1 MNKAK
6 LWRFRT
12 IKTTLPLA
20 VALGVLTACSSVPD
34 DARRPRLGDIAGF
47 DRSILQQ
54 ETAVTEQQLAEL
66 YQDILQLQ
74 PAPETRQKIQ
84 YRLSQM
90 HTAWLDNAELT
101 VEGERAALQQLVA
114 QYQQLLATYPD
125 DPNNELLRYQ
135 LARSYDLLGEQ
146 AACLEQLELFLQA
159 YPGSDFAP
167 EVWFRKADIHYSHSH
182 YADAL
187 DAYLQVL
194 QFPAAELTPHARYMA
209 GWSHFKLQQFALADE
224 QFLQVLDLGYSSYL
238 VTEQQ
243 DLTQEALKT
252 LSLSL
257 SYQQQG
263 ESLQALLQRVD
274 YPGGERPLAL
284 AETLYRALAGFLM
297 DKQLYSAALDTYR
310 RFIADYPASLSA
322 ARMQL
327 LLIEFYLSDA
337 DAQAALAEQ
346 QHYIGLF
353 APGSAFWHS
362 ASAADRREVAP
373 LLLQYLDYFA
383 RRQYQQAQQS
393 DNATAEYRALIPL
406 WQQMLTVLAEPQL
419 VLESDVSYSIA
430 DLRFL
435 LAQTLEGAQEFSQAL
450 DLYTGLGYQPL
461 PDTPGLFSA
470 QDAAYKALLLSEKLA
485 QGNVDDMQ
493 LWQQQSDFV
502 RLHSAHP
509 AAQQVALLQL
519 QQRYNSGNYAAVL
532 EHSSSVINWPHSTQS
547 DAGLVLEARFLHSQS
562 ELALQHYA
570 SAEQSIR
577 QLLDG
582 NTAGS
587 AALSSTR
594 KTMLTEQ
601 LASSI
606 YQQAQ
611 QATQTDDKLAHL
623 QRLQSSLADS
633 AYHQAAAFEQL
644 SLVYQA
650 AGYASAIS
658 LLQTF
663 IERYPAT
670 ERTEPARAMLL
681 DSYEQTGQWD
691 KAAEA
696 LLSAA
701 ALSGDEQQQREAL
714 YLAAQYQLKAG
725 NNDQALDHYRSYAN
739 RYPLPHLIA
748 QEARQQLVE
757 LYQQREDI
765 YRRNF
770 WLVKIAEHEQQYR
783 QQGNARSQQLASAAL
798 LALGR
803 HDSELFS
810 NVALKHPLSASLK
823 KKQQHMTS
831 AIRRYEQSMQ
841 YGIAGLFSEAQFR
854 VAQLYQQMAQ
864 AILQSERPRGL
875 DELAL
880 EEYNL
885 LLEEQAY
892 PFEEQAIAIF
902 RQNTRLAS
910 EQLWDDWIVQSF
922 AALARLLPAEFDK
935 TEQYSEVADE
945 AY

>member
-1 MNKAK
+1 MNKAPF
-6 LWRFRT
+6 LRLRS
-12 IKTTLPLA
+12 IKTMLPLA
-20 VALGVLTACSSVPD
+20 VAIGIVSACSSGPD
-34 DARRPRLGDIAGF
+34 NAQRPRLADIAAF

-54 ETAVTEQQLAEL
+54 ETAVTEQQLAQL

-90 HTAWLDNAELT
+90 HTAWLDSAELS
-101 VEGERAALQQLVA
+101 VDGEKLALQQLVE
-114 QYQQLLATYPD
+114 QYLQLLTTYPD

-146 AACLEQLELFLQA
+146 AACLEQLELFLQF
-159 YPGSDFAP
+159 YPRSDFAP

-187 DAYLQVL
+187 DAYQQVL
-194 QFPAAELTPHARYMA
+194 QFPPAELTPHARYMA

-224 QFLQVLDLGYSSYL
+224 QFLRVLDLGYRSYRD
-238 VTEQQ
+238 TEQQ
-243 DLTQEALKT
+243 DLTEEALKT

-284 AETLYRALAGFLM
+284 AETLYRSLAGFLM
-297 DKQLYSAALDTYR
+297 EKQLYSAALDTYR
-310 RFIADYPASLSA
+310 RFISDYPTSLSA

-337 DAQAALAEQ
+337 DAQAAQAEQ
-346 QHYIGLF
+346 QHYIALF
-353 APGSAFWHS
+353 APGSPFWQE
-362 ASAADRREVAP
+362 AGGAERREVAP
-373 LLLQYLDYFA
+373 LLLQYLDYFS

-393 DNATAEYRALIPL
+393 SNAIVEYKVLIPL
-406 WQQMLTVLAEPQL
+406 WQQMLTVLDEPQL
-419 VLESDVSYSIA
+419 ELPADVSYSIA

-435 LAQTLEGAQEFSQAL
+435 LAQSLEGAEDYPQAL
-450 DLYTGLGYQPL
+450 ALYTELGYQPL
-461 PDTPGLFSA
+461 PDAATFFTA
-470 QDAAYKALLLSEKLA
+470 QDAAYKALLLAEKQA
-485 QGNVDDMQ
+485 QGDEDDMQ
-493 LWQQQSDFV
+493 LWQQQTDFV
-502 RLHSAHP
+502 RLHSSHP
-509 AAQQVALLQL
+509 AAQQVALVQLQL
-519 QQRYNSGNYAAVL
+519 RYNSGNYAAVL

-547 DAGLVLEARFLHSQS
+547 NAGYVLEARFLHSQS

-570 SAEQSIR
+570 SAEHSIR
-577 QLLDG
+577 QLLDKPNG
-582 NTAGS
+582 D
-587 AALSSTR
+587 AALSAARRS
-594 KTMLTEQ
+594 MLTEQ

-611 QATQTDDKLAHL
+611 LASQNEEKVAHL
-623 QRLQSSLADS
+623 QRLQLSLPDS
-633 AYHQAAAFEQL
+633 AYHEAAAFEQM
-644 SLVYQA
+644 SLAYQA
-650 AGYASAIS
+650 ASYTAAIS
-658 LLQTF
+658 LLQSF

-670 ERTEPARAMLL
+670 ERTESARAMLL

-691 KAAEA
+691 KAAQA
-696 LLSAA
+696 LLAA
-701 ALSGDEQQQREAL
+701 AARTGDEQQQREAL

-725 NNDQALDHYRSYAN
+725 NSEQALDHYRSYAN

-757 LYQQREDI
+757 LYQQRQDT

-770 WLVKIAEHEQQYR
+770 WLAKIAEHEQQYR
-783 QQGNARSQQLASAAL
+783 SQGNARSQQLASAAL

-803 HDSELFS
+803 HDSELFG
-810 NVALKHPLSASLK
+810 NIALKHPLSTSLR

-902 RQNTRLAS
+902 RQNTRLAA

-935 TEQYSEVADE
+935 TEQYREVAND
-945 AY
+945 AF